1 MANFTLP
8 NINMKDLT
16 TGREGKLIF
25 YFALPMLFGSI
36 FQQFYNIVDSIIV
49 GRVLGK
55 EALASVGNAF
65 PILFTLISLII
76 GLSFGGTIVISQY
89 FGAKDYSKVR
99 KAIGTLYL
107 MLFVSSVILTIL
119 GLAFIDDI
127 LRLVKIPDELYPG
140 AKTYTTIFIFG
151 LVTFFG
157 YNGTAAILRGIGDS
171 KTPMIFMIISTI
183 TNIGLDLLF
192 ILVFKWGIAGAALAT
207 VVSQGGAFIGAVW
220 YLNKYHKFISIK
232 LKDMVFDRDI
242 FRQTLRIGL
251 PTGLQ
256 QTFVS
261 LGMMALQRI
270 VNEFGTDVIAGYSV
284 AGRIDSLAM
293 TPAMI
298 FSQALAA
305 FVGQNIGA
313 GKKERVSNGLKAT
326 LKMTSII
333 ALSITVLVI
342 LSKEFLISLF
352 NQDPEVIRIGSEY
365 LVIVSGCYLLFAG
378 MFSYNGVMRG
388 AGDTL
393 IPMFITLLSLWLIRI
408 PAAYFL
414 AGKMGETGI
423 WWAVPIGWA
432 AGLIMS
438 YFYYKTGSWKN
449 KAIVKPS
456 PVPVVVQSI
465 EIE

>member
-1 MANFTLP
+1 
-8 NINMKDLT
+8 MKDLT
-16 TGREGKLIF
+16 NGREGKLIF

-171 KTPMIFMIISTI
+171 KTPMIFIIISTI

-232 LKDMVFDRDI
+232 FKDLVFDRDI

-438 YFYYKTGSWKN
+438 YFYYKTGSWKT
-449 KAIVKPS
+449 KAIIKPS
-456 PVPVVVQSI
+456 PVPVVAQSI